1 MENDYKQK
9 GAQEIPDNIGIRV
22 SLPEILDINDSIQ
35 AYLNYALD
43 MISLL
48 MHLNLQY
55 CSLPRK

>member
-9 GAQEIPDNIGIRV
+9 GAQKIPDSIGIRV

-35 AYLNYALD
+35 TYLNYALD
-43 MISLL
+43 MISLVT
-48 MHLNLQY
+48 HLYLTY

>member
-35 AYLNYALD
+35 AYLNYSLG

>member
-1 MENDYKQK
+1 VENDYKQK